1 MHHLRMRQLKN
12 AFLMLMTSQGSP
24 MIYGGDEFMNS
35 QKGNNNAWCQ
45 DNRIG
50 WVNWNNGKEGEE
62 LLAFVKQLIQF
73 RKSHPVLHG
82 AKELRLMDYLGAGCP
97 DLSYH
102 SQRAWFSQM
111 ENTCRFIGVMYCG
124 DYARREDGE
133 PDDYLYVGYNMHW
146 SPHELALPS
155 LPEKR
160 VWRKTFDTDRE
171 ESFLGEAAEIVEG
184 KSIRVAPRS
193 IVILVG
199 RQA

>member
-1 MHHLRMRQLKN
+1 
-12 AFLMLMTSQGSP
+12 
-24 MIYGGDEFMNS
+24 
-35 QKGNNNAWCQ
+35 
-45 DNRIG
+45 
-50 WVNWNNGKEGEE
+50 
-62 LLAFVKQLIQF
+62 
-73 RKSHPVLHG
+73 
-82 AKELRLMDYLGAGCP
+82 
-97 DLSYH
+97 
-102 SQRAWFSQM
+102 
-111 ENTCRFIGVMYCG
+111 MYCG

-146 SPHELALPS
+146 NPHELALPS